1 MDTEVKSKSWLSEDG
16 VIYVNKVLDE
26 MQNEPDRSAA
36 ILLGA
41 ELDDTLGQILEKHL
55 LPPRDKKDRGAIGK
69 TFYVRIELT
78 SRLGL
83 VHPLFHRELHLIKD
97 VRNEF
102 AHKKIGITFDDMK
115 VQVITSK
122 LVFPRACDLFIHAL
136 AAAQP
141 EMASLLNHN
150 SRDRFIF
157 SGAIMLHH
165 LNSMLE
171 QVSQVEISPLAWI
184 NPKMTTVHGLDATH
198 HP

>member
-1 MDTEVKSKSWLSEDG
+1 MDANQKSKWWLSDNA
-16 VIYVNKVLDE
+16 VTYVNKVLDE
-26 MQNEPDRSAA
+26 MQNESDRSAA

-55 LPPRDKKDRGAIGK
+55 LPPRDKKDGGAIGK
-69 TFYVRIELT
+69 SFYVRIELT

-102 AHKKIGITFDDMK
+102 AHKKLGITFDDVK

-122 LVFPRACDLFIHAL
+122 LAFPRAFDLVTHAL
-136 AAAQP
+136 ATAQP
-141 EMASLLNHN
+141 EMAILDNKN
-150 SRDRFIF
+150 SRDRFIL
-157 SGAIMLHH
+157 SGAILLHR
-165 LNSMLE
+165 LNSILE

-184 NPKMTTVHGLDATH
+184 NPKMTTLHGLDTSQ
-198 HP
+198 

>member
-1 MDTEVKSKSWLSEDG
+1 MDTEVKSKWWLSKDA

-26 MQNEPDRSAA
+26 MQNESDRSAA

-102 AHKKIGITFDDMK
+102 AHKKLGITFDNMK
-115 VQVITSK
+115 VQAITSK
-122 LVFPRACDLFIHAL
+122 LAFPRAFDLVIHAL
-136 AAAQP
+136 ATAQP
-141 EMASLLNHN
+141 EMASLTNQN
-150 SRDRFIF
+150 SRDRFIL
-157 SGAIMLHH
+157 SGAILLHR
-165 LNSMLE
+165 LNSVLE

-184 NPKMTTVHGLDATH
+184 NPKMTTVHGLDTSQ
-198 HP
+198 

>member
-1 MDTEVKSKSWLSEDG
+1 MNTETKSKWWLSDDA
-16 VIYVNKVLDE
+16 VTYVNKVLDE
-26 MQNEPDRSAA
+26 MQNESDRSAA

-55 LPPRDKKDRGAIGK
+55 LPPRDKKDLGAIGK
-69 TFYVRIELT
+69 TFYARIELT

-97 VRNEF
+97 VRNAF
-102 AHKKIGITFDDMK
+102 AHKKLGITFDDTE

-122 LVFPRACDLFIHAL
+122 LAFPRAGDLVIHAI
-136 AAAQP
+136 ATTQP

-157 SGAIMLHH
+157 SGAILLHQ
-165 LNSMLE
+165 LNSILE
-171 QVSQVEISPLAWI
+171 QVSQVEISPLTWI
-184 NPKMTTVHGLDATH
+184 NPKMTTVHGLDANH